1 MNIKY
6 YEKKGFVPHCTMVPS
21 TKYTQGIDIVYDDQI
36 TNETK
41 AKDFQGMPAVYV
53 MSNAAGKVLK
63 IGQTFDV
70 RDRFYSQYKSTVNA
84 TNDRI
89 RVHIREEEP
98 IRVHIFTMPKFES
111 EVLGYNVK
119 TSYATGLEEALL
131 REFKKANDEL
141 PGLNTM
147 IK

>member
-1 MNIKY
+1 MNIDY
-6 YEKKGFVPHCTMVPS
+6 YEKKGFKPHCTMVPS
-21 TKYTQGIDIVYDDQI
+21 TKYTQGIDIVYDDTL

-41 AKDFQGMPAVYV
+41 AKHYQYMPAVYV
-53 MSNAAGKVLK
+53 MSNESGDVLK

-89 RVHIREEEP
+89 REHIRDVEP
-98 IRVHIFTMPKFES
+98 IWIYIFTMPKFES

-119 TSYATGLEEALL
+119 TSYTSGLEEALL
-131 REFKKANDEL
+131 REYKQAKGEL
-141 PGLNTM
+141 PILNTM